1 MDRATE
7 LDLVRRVLEHVRAG
21 STDRGADE
29 VRLPTGS
36 YTDPDLFRREVAA
49 LRTLPVPVA
58 HVSQLAR
65 PGDFVARTV
74 LGTPVLLVRDGDGQ
88 VRGFV
93 NACRHRAAQLLPEAA
108 GHGLRAIVCPY
119 HAWSYD
125 LGGRLCGVPDG
136 AASFPELD
144 PARRGLLRLWPATA
158 SPTTSSTPPR
168 AAAGRSTGR

>member
-1 MDRATE
+1 MAHRA
-7 LDLVRRVLEHVRAG
+7 
-21 STDRGADE
+21 
-29 VRLPTGS
+29 
-36 YTDPDLFRREVAA
+36 
-49 LRTLPVPVA
+49 
-58 HVSQLAR
+58 QLAR

-74 LGTPVLLVRDGDGQ
+74 LGTPVLLVRGGDGQ

-93 NACRHRAAQLLPEAA
+93 NACRHRAAQLLPESA

-144 PARRGLLRLWPATA
+144 PATRGLLPLPTAEHLGLLWTVPGRPGTAPRRTWPATWA
-158 SPTTSSTPPR
+158 RPV
-168 AAAGRSTGR
+168 RS